1 MKLINES
8 KDVKHIKL
16 EGGWKSIKPNE
27 IIETNQII
35 VDDELVALIEKEE
48 KKPKKVKEFKDIAS
62 KKKDDSFKNVPKLAK
77 KTEMQLKQMIKDEIN
92 DYSAKIGLC
101 EEVSS
106 SMTKAEM
113 IKTVLKLQ

>member
-1 MKLINES
+1 MKLRNES

-16 EGGWKSIKPNE
+16 EDGWKSIKPNE

-62 KKKDDSFKNVPKLAK
+62 KKKSLFKK
-77 KTEMQLKQMIKDEIN
+77 KKSKIK
-92 DYSAKIGLC
+92 K
-101 EEVSS
+101 
-106 SMTKAEM
+106 
-113 IKTVLKLQ
+113 

>member
-35 VDDELVALIEKEE
+35 VDDELVALIEET
-48 KKPKKVKEFKDIAS
+48 KPKKVKEFKDNAS
-62 KKKDDSFKNVPKLAK
+62 KKKDDPFKNVPKLAK
-77 KTEMQLKQMIKDEIN
+77 KTEMQLKQMTKDEIN

-106 SMTKAEM
+106 SMRKSEM